1 MAALLVL
8 LGSVLALLA
17 LLIVSDVRTGGGI
30 RRALRAPRTPSAAPL
45 AGSVAA
51 ELAGTRPDG
60 TPVTIPISGTWGLTL
75 VAFLGST
82 CVTCDGFWRGAARAD
97 RGARDL
103 RIVVVT
109 RGPKAESPRLVASK
123 APRSVPVIMSE
134 AAWVAYGVRAA
145 PAFVVVDGSSGTP
158 IPIDVSTTWAGVIDA
173 ARATR

>member
-17 LLIVSDVRTGGGI
+17 LLIVGDLRTGGGI
-30 RRALRAPRTPSAAPL
+30 RQALRAPHTPPTAPL

-51 ELAGTRPDG
+51 DLTGTRPDG
-60 TPVTIPISGTWGLTL
+60 TPVTIPISGTRASTL
-75 VAFLGST
+75 LAFLGST
-82 CVTCDGFWRGAARAD
+82 CLTCDGLWRGADRAD

-109 RGPKAESPRLVASK
+109 RGPEVESSRLVASK
-123 APRSVPVIMSE
+123 APRSVPVVMSE

-145 PAFVVVDGSSGTP
+145 PAFVVVDASSGTP
-158 IPIDVSTTWAGVIDA
+158 ISIDVSTRWPGVIDA
-173 ARATR
+173 ARAAR